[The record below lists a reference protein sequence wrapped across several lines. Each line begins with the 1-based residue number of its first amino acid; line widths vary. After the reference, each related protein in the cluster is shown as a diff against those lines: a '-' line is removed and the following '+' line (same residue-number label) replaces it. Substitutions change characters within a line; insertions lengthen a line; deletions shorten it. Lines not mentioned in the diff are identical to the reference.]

1 MRDVRCNIRGFLV
14 LLIFMC
20 KNLEIRLRSVELL
33 LRNFIIFCCFF
44 FKFNLLLKNFNSNC
58 MCIFFLFCD
67 ECWNMMVNVLVEF
80 IIVFYGVFELYV
92 LIFDYDLGC
101 CVLGL
106 LVNL

>member
-1 MRDVRCNIRGFLV
+1 
-14 LLIFMC
+14 
-20 KNLEIRLRSVELL
+20 
-33 LRNFIIFCCFF
+33 
-44 FKFNLLLKNFNSNC
+44 
-58 MCIFFLFCD
+58 
-67 ECWNMMVNVLVEF
+67 MMVNVLVEF